1 MGCTVSVVPSLM
13 HVLPHPAGCFLG
25 DPVCAAGDPVA
36 LTIHYENGGSS
47 RIGESAS

>member
-25 DPVCAAGDPVA
+25 DPVFDGDLVA